1 MSEPKKRAFSD
12 NAAGALAYITVFP
25 AIAFLV
31 LLPYKKSAYVRFH
44 AWQSI
49 FINLL
54 GVLVYYG
61 VNFLVGWLKPAKAF
75 CAASSIWVILLLWVL
90 IWSFGAIKA
99 LNGTRF
105 KFWLLG
111 TLADRQSGE

>member
-1 MSEPKKRAFSD
+1 MSESKRAFSD

-31 LLPYKKSAYVRFH
+31 LLPYRKSAYVRFH
-44 AWQSI
+44 AWQSVYL
-49 FINLL
+49 NLL
-54 GVLVYYG
+54 AVIVYYG
-61 VNFLVGWLKPAKAF
+61 LSFLAGWLKPTKAF
-75 CAASSIWVILLLWVL
+75 FAASSFWVILLIWVL
-90 IWSFGAIKA
+90 LWSFGAIRA

-105 KFWLLG
+105 KFPILG